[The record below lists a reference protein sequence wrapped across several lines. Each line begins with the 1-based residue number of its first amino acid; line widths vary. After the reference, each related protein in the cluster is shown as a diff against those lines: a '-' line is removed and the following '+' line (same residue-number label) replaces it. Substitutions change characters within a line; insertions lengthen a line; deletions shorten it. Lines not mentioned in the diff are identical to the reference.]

1 MKKFK
6 CKDWIEYLIHTE
18 YAGSQ
23 GTSDTEM
30 YFPNTEVRVKDY
42 MGFAP
47 VYYALA
53 YSFMAKKCVCVGS
66 GGGFVPSLMRQAQ
79 IDIGFPPDYGD
90 ETIIIDADIEPTSP
104 KEGVLYGW
112 QGHPHWNK
120 NKNHPFN
127 KQYPEIRKIIK
138 KSVDAIEDIDFEI
151 DLIHIDGDH
160 SYEGV
165 KKDFELY
172 YPKVKSNGV
181 ITLHDTE
188 SCGSITK
195 FLSELKDE
203 NYCEIVNFGKVNYTD
218 WTHEDN
224 IFDTERKGELPED
237 FDPSVKPIHNEK
249 YGWGGLAV
257 IKKVLGN

>member
-6 CKDWIEYLIHTE
+6 NKDWIKYLIHTE

-47 VYYALA
+47 FYYALA

-90 ETIIIDADIEPTSP
+90 ETIIIDADLEPTSP

-112 QGHPHWNK
+112 QGHPRWNRDE
-120 NKNHPFN
+120 NHPFN

-138 KSVDAIEDIDFEI
+138 KSEDAINEIDFEMI
-151 DLIHIDGDH
+151 FCLFI
-160 SYEGV
+160 S
-165 KKDFELY
+165 F
-172 YPKVKSNGV
+172 S
-181 ITLHDTE
+181 
-188 SCGSITK
+188 TK
-195 FLSELKDE
+195 ISPL
-203 NYCEIVNFGKVNYTD
+203 
-218 WTHEDN
+218 
-224 IFDTERKGELPED
+224 
-237 FDPSVKPIHNEK
+237 
-249 YGWGGLAV
+249 
-257 IKKVLGN
+257 